1 MHKGTSH
8 VGQVHARLQRT
19 LQFNAEMKTLQ
30 QNLARAVADEKY
42 EDAAEI
48 RDRIKLLETQ
58 LNS

>member
-8 VGQVHARLQRT
+8 VGKVPARLRRA

-30 QNLARAVADEKY
+30 QNLAKAVADEHY
-42 EDAAEI
+42 EAAAEI

-58 LNS
+58 SHS